1 MNLKMIFS
9 TVGKVVLIE
18 AVLLVLPLITALVY
32 LEWMVA
38 LSFAITIV
46 VALALY
52 GLSRLLSTPQ
62 TTEIFSKEGLIIVA
76 LAWLMMSFIGCLPF
90 IISGDIPNF
99 IDALFET
106 VSGFT
111 TTGASVLNDVEGLS
125 RGCLF
130 WRSFTHWIGGMGVLV
145 FVMAVS
151 SKNNDRSI
159 HILRAE
165 MPGPTVDKLV
175 PRAKDTAKILYL
187 IYIVLTIVLIIM
199 LLFGG
204 MPLFD
209 SILHAFGTA
218 GTGGF
223 GIKNNSIA
231 GYNDYCQWV
240 IAIFMLIFGVNFN
253 LFYLVIVGK
262 ITSAIKSEELWLYLA
277 IVVVSAVTITANLI
291 ITLNESFGTALRLSV
306 FQVASIIST
315 TGFSTANF
323 DLWPTL
329 SKSILLILMFIGA
342 CAGST
347 AGGFKVSRILL
358 LGKNINREFK
368 RVLHPRNTSVVK
380 IDGKRVDE
388 TTINGLMSY
397 LAVYLACFVIIFLLI
412 SFEPFGIESNFSAV
426 AACFNNIGPGFSAV
440 GPASNFSAYTGFSKV
455 VLTLAMLLGRLEI
468 YPILLTLMPTTWIKR

>member
-32 LEWMVA
+32 TEWLVA
-38 LSFAITIV
+38 LSFGITIA
-46 VALALY
+46 VALAVF
-52 GLSRLLSTPQ
+52 GLSKLFFSPETPI
-62 TTEIFSKEGLIIVA
+62 IFSKEGLVIVA
-76 LAWLMMSFIGCLPF
+76 LAWLIMSVIGTLPF
-90 IISGDIPNF
+90 VISGDIPNF

-111 TTGASVLNDVEGLS
+111 TTGASILTNVEGLS
-125 RGCLF
+125 HGCLF

-175 PRAKDTAKILYL
+175 PRARDTAKILYL
-187 IYIVLTIVLIIM
+187 IYIVLTVVLTVM

-204 MPLFD
+204 MPFFD
-209 SILHAFGTA
+209 SLIHAFGTA

-223 GIKNNSIA
+223 GIKNNSVA

-240 IAIFMLIFGVNFN
+240 IAIFMLIFGINFN

-262 ITSAIKSEELWLYLA
+262 VTRAIKSEELWLYLI
-277 IVVVSAVTITANLI
+277 IVILSAGVITVNLMVTI
-291 ITLNESFGTALRLSV
+291 NETFGTALRLSV

-315 TGFSTANF
+315 TGFSTTDFN
-323 DLWPTL
+323 LWPTL
-329 SKSILLILMFIGA
+329 SKAVLFVLMFIGG

-347 AGGFKVSRILL
+347 AGGFKMSRVLL
-358 LGKNINREFK
+358 LGKNIHREFK

-380 IDGKRVDE
+380 VDGKRVDE
-388 TTINGLMSY
+388 RTISGLMSY
-397 LAVYLACFVIIFLLI
+397 LAVYVVCIFVIFLLI
-412 SFEPFGIESNFSAV
+412 SFEPFDLLTNITAAV
-426 AACFNNIGPGFSAV
+426 TCFNNVGPGLSAV
-440 GPASNFSAYTGFSKV
+440 GPASNFAGYSIFSKI

-468 YPILLTLMPTTWIKR
+468 YPILLTLLPTTWVKK